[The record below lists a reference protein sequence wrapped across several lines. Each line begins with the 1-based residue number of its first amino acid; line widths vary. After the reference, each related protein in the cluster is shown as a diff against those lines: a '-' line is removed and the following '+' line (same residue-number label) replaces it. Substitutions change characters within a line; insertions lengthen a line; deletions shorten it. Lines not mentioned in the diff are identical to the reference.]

1 MATKPIDVR
10 TASYSREDENA
21 LQFEGFL
28 LFFDPP
34 KADVAQTIVDLARRG
49 VQLKIITGDN
59 QQVARHVAEA
69 VHLPIS
75 GLLTGNDLNGMGD
88 EALWHAAARTSIFA
102 EVDPNQKE
110 RIILAFKKTGHVV
123 GYMGDGINDA
133 PALHAADVGIS
144 VNTAEDVAKDA
155 SDLVLLEQHLD
166 ILRDGIDEGRRT
178 LANTHKYILT
188 TISANFGNMFSM
200 AVASLF
206 LPFLPLLASQIL
218 LNNFLSDIP
227 GTTIVVRTRGVFFRS
242 RPGTLL
248 LTSTIIVIGITL
260 ALHISRSIHCSA
272 SSRCPPR

>member
-1 MATKPIDVR
+1 
-10 TASYSREDENA
+10 
-21 LQFEGFL
+21 
-28 LFFDPP
+28 
-34 KADVAQTIVDLARRG
+34 
-49 VQLKIITGDN
+49 
-59 QQVARHVAEA
+59 
-69 VHLPIS
+69 
-75 GLLTGNDLNGMGD
+75 
-88 EALWHAAARTSIFA
+88 
-102 EVDPNQKE
+102 
-110 RIILAFKKTGHVV
+110 
-123 GYMGDGINDA
+123 MGDGINDA

-144 VNTAEDVAKDA
+144 VDTAVDVAKDA
-155 SDLVLLEQHLD
+155 SDLVLLEQDLD
-166 ILRDGIDEGRRT
+166 ILRDGIEEGRRT
-178 LANTHKYILT
+178 FANTHKYILT

-227 GTTIVVRTRGVFFRS
+227 GTTIAGDNVDPEWVARPRRWDNRFISRYMVVFGLVSSVFDFLTFGILLFVFSASAEEFRTGWFIESLLTELVIAIVVRTRGVFFRS